1 VSVKSVLES
10 LIRPDTVDEARA
22 FTDAQLKAALVSA
35 GAELRRRGW
44 NVRDTHARG
53 GFDPAITKE
62 ETL

>member
-1 VSVKSVLES
+1 MSVKSVLES

-44 NVRDTHARG
+44 RISAIGAAR
-53 GFDPAITKE
+53 GFDPLITKE
-62 ETL
+62 QIL